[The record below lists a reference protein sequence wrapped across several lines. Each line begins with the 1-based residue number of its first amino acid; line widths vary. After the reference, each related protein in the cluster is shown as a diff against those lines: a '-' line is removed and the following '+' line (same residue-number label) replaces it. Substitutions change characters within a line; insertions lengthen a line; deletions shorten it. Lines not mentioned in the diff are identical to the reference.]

1 MAQEEQ
7 GVMFSDPGT
16 YRAML
21 EPHGSVEEANAAATA
36 FFDGVKELR
45 KKYRMPNV
53 LIVADVL
60 YLTEDGEE
68 INGRLSSM
76 LGDSVHAEDLAAYA
90 HGYETA
96 RRQERHSA
104 MLRQTLK
111 SHRDSAGEDGERKP
125 RKR

>member
-1 MAQEEQ
+1 MSQETMSQ
-7 GVMFSDPGT
+7 LFKDPAN

-21 EPHGSVEEANAAATA
+21 EPHGSVDEANAAASA
-36 FFDGVKELR
+36 FFDGVMELR
-45 KKYRMPNV
+45 KKFRLPNV
-53 LIVADVL
+53 LVVADVH
-60 YLTEDGEE
+60 YLAEDGEE
-68 INGRLSSM
+68 IIGRLSSM
-76 LGDSVHAEDLAAYA
+76 IGDAVHAEDLAAYA

-111 SHRDSAGEDGERKP
+111 SHRDSASADGEAKP